1 MNVLGDL
8 CIQPQR
14 PLRIMARGVQE
25 MGKNAQWAAAPLF
38 CLLPKKTTGPKQCL
52 GQNLHFQSLKPVALD
67 CVFKQDILSPPFFFN
82 WKEALNTLKVASGT
96 STQHAQHLLLLRQA
110 SLPPIASSVF
120 NYKSLFEHGLSQ
132 RLFKQAFVIER
143 KEKQKISNLPEA
155 RVGKAWSDYCETKM
169 AARSTGTGASQ
180 GGRWDVSIGLN
191 HPGMRAQKPIQCPF
205 SCKS

>member
-1 MNVLGDL
+1 MPSGQQHLSSACFPRRPRVLS
-8 CIQPQR
+8 
-14 PLRIMARGVQE
+14 
-25 MGKNAQWAAAPLF
+25 NAWVKISIF
-38 CLLPKKTTGPKQCL
+38 
-52 GQNLHFQSLKPVALD
+52 NRSSQSLWTVCLNRIFFPL
-67 CVFKQDILSPPFFFN
+67 LFFFN

-169 AARSTGTGASQ
+169 AACSTGTGASQ

-191 HPGMRAQKPIQCPF
+191 HPGMRAQNPIQCPF